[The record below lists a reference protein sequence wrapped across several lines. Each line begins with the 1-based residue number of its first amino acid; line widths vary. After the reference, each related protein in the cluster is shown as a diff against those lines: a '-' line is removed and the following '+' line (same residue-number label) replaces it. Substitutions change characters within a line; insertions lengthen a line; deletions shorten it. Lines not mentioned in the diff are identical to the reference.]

1 MEEEVAE
8 VEAAVGLLGEF
19 FLVEFE
25 DGGSVELLG
34 QSWFGLQI
42 LEEVNYPRLP
52 LLERQV

>member
-1 MEEEVAE
+1 MEEEVTE

-34 QSWFGLQI
+34 QGWFGLQI

>member
-1 MEEEVAE
+1 MEEEVTE

-34 QSWFGLQI
+34 QGWFGLQI
-42 LEEVNYPRLP
+42 LEEVNYPGLP